1 MVMENVASQEGM
13 REEKRAM
20 EFVAGGSLAQGIAGT
35 GAIAL
40 SVIGLAGVF
49 TPFMAAIATI
59 LVGIALLFEGGAVGA
74 RFSTLMHDTGGGR
87 LGAVELG
94 SGMTAEFLGGGAGI
108 VLGIL
113 SLMGVFAEI
122 LVPVAALVFGSAL
135 VLGTGVMMR
144 LNDLQIEKACDSQQ
158 SRHVARAAVRSA
170 TGVQV
175 LIGLGSM
182 VLGILAIIG
191 MVPMILALIATL
203 SVGFSNML
211 SGSTVAGRMLSA
223 FHCA

>member
-1 MVMENVASQEGM
+1 
-13 REEKRAM
+13 
-20 EFVAGGSLAQGIAGT
+20 
-35 GAIAL
+35 
-40 SVIGLAGVF
+40 
-49 TPFMAAIATI
+49 
-59 LVGIALLFEGGAVGA
+59 
-74 RFSTLMHDTGGGR
+74 
-87 LGAVELG
+87 
-94 SGMTAEFLGGGAGI
+94 
-108 VLGIL
+108 
-113 SLMGVFAEI
+113 
-122 LVPVAALVFGSAL
+122 
-135 VLGTGVMMR
+135 MMR